1 ERPKEKTDADRREPQ
16 ARQGERG
23 RRAGPCRAWRGCLCR
38 RGRVWDRGRSTGHRH
53 FQKAQGS
60 IQEKEAMISVKTMVE
75 SEVQHISDFIEQNP
89 DVNTAV
95 LDGVVARLGLLV
107 ESFEAGEEQVTLR
120 NGMVVQR
127 SEIENLE
134 R

>member
-1 ERPKEKTDADRREPQ
+1 
-16 ARQGERG
+16 
-23 RRAGPCRAWRGCLCR
+23 
-38 RGRVWDRGRSTGHRH
+38 
-53 FQKAQGS
+53 
-60 IQEKEAMISVKTMVE
+60 MISVKTMIE
-75 SEVQHISDFIEQNP
+75 SEVQHLSDFIEQNP

-95 LDGVVARLGLLV
+95 IDGVVARLGLIV

-134 R
+134 RR

>member
-1 ERPKEKTDADRREPQ
+1 
-16 ARQGERG
+16 
-23 RRAGPCRAWRGCLCR
+23 
-38 RGRVWDRGRSTGHRH
+38 
-53 FQKAQGS
+53 
-60 IQEKEAMISVKTMVE
+60 MISVKTTIE
-75 SEVQHISDFIEQNP
+75 TEVQHISDFIEQNP

-127 SEIENLE
+127 NEIESLGQ
-134 R
+134 

>member
-1 ERPKEKTDADRREPQ
+1 
-16 ARQGERG
+16 
-23 RRAGPCRAWRGCLCR
+23 
-38 RGRVWDRGRSTGHRH
+38 
-53 FQKAQGS
+53 
-60 IQEKEAMISVKTMVE
+60 MISVKTMIE

-120 NGMVVQR
+120 NGIVVQR